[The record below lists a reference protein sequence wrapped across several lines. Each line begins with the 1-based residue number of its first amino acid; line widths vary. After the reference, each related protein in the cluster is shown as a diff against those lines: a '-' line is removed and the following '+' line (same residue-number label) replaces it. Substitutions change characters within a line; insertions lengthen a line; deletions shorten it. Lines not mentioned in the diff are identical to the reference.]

1 MFGKLLIA
9 NRGEIA
15 LRIQRACRELGIRTV
30 CIYSEAD
37 REAKYVKLA
46 DEAVC
51 IGPANPTESYLNPAA
66 IIAAMEI
73 TDAEAVHPGYG
84 FLSENAD
91 FAEQVERSGF
101 VFVGPK
107 SETIRIM
114 GDKIAA
120 KKALAKSGLRM
131 VPSFEIEDPS
141 DAAALGRAAAEVGFP
156 LILKAAAGGGG
167 RGMRIIH
174 NEDSLR
180 NTCSVLAL
188 EAERAFG
195 DGTLYVEKLLAGARH
210 VEVQVL
216 ADHFGNAVHLGTR
229 DCSVQR
235 RHQKI
240 IEEAPAFGIPD
251 RSLQKI
257 GSESVEACTAIG
269 YRGAGTMEFL
279 HDGSRFYF
287 IEMNTRVQVE
297 HPVTEMVTGCD
308 IVALQIRIA
317 AGGKLP
323 FRQKDI
329 TFSGHAIECRIN
341 AEDPDTHAP
350 CPGMISTYH
359 PSGGPGVR
367 VDAHVYA
374 GSEVTHHYD
383 SLLGKLV
390 AHGSTRA
397 QALARMQVALSEF
410 VIGGIKTNIPLHM
423 RILADRT
430 FAAGGFGIDY
440 LESLK

>member
-30 CIYSEAD
+30 CIYSQAD
-37 REAKYVKLA
+37 RDAKYVKLA

-73 TDAEAVHPGYG
+73 TDSEAVHPGYG

-107 SETIRIM
+107 SETIRTM

-120 KKALAKSGLRM
+120 KKAMAKSGLRM
-131 VPSFEIEDPS
+131 VPSFELDDP
-141 DAAALGRAAAEVGFP
+141 ANAGALGRAAAEVGFP

-180 NTCSVLAL
+180 NTCGMLAL

-195 DGTLYVEKLLAGARH
+195 DGTLYAEKLLAGARH
-210 VEVQVL
+210 IEVQVL
-216 ADHFGNAVHLGTR
+216 ADHFGSVVHLGTR

-240 IEEAPAFGIPD
+240 IEEAPAAGIPAKALD
-251 RSLQKI
+251 RI
-257 GSESVEACTAIG
+257 GADSVAACEAIG

-297 HPVTEMVTGCD
+297 HTVTEMVTGCD
-308 IVALQIRIA
+308 IVAMQIRIA
-317 AGGKLP
+317 AGEKLP

-329 TFSGHAIECRIN
+329 AFAGHAIECRIN

-350 CPGMISTYH
+350 CPGVISTYH

-390 AHGSTRA
+390 AHGSSRS
-397 QALARMQVALSEF
+397 QAVARMRVALSEF
-410 VIGGIKTNIPLHM
+410 VVGGIKTNIPLHM
-423 RILADRT
+423 RILSDRT

-440 LESLK
+440 LDSLK